1 MSARLSTA
9 LSASAS
15 AAALEISD
23 GAGSSQQPT
32 SPSVA
37 ILGEQ
42 SVFAEIARADAKE
55 LTTSL
60 DATIASTQAWRQQQ
74 QEKFEKMRAEALAAL
89 STSVEP
95 SVEPELDESPP
106 VPRFQPRQQRRPL
119 VPVAEDND
127 ENALGLAAA
136 PVPRAPHRTTL
147 SLAALDENLAAV
159 AEQQQQQQQPASSGT
174 KASST
179 TIIDAGVR
187 LASLQKELDEMESAH
202 NDLLQYSSGL
212 DDIVKALSALER
224 R

>member
-89 STSVEP
+89 CTSVEP

-159 AEQQQQQQQPASSGT
+159 AEQQQQQQPASSGT

>member
-95 SVEPELDESPP
+95 SSVEPEPDESPP

-127 ENALGLAAA
+127 ENALGVAAA

-159 AEQQQQQQQPASSGT
+159 AEQQQQQQPASSGT

>member
-1 MSARLSTA
+1 MSARLEKA

-95 SVEPELDESPP
+95 SSVEPELDESPP

-127 ENALGLAAA
+127 ENALGVAAA

-159 AEQQQQQQQPASSGT
+159 AEQQQQQPASSGT

>member
-95 SVEPELDESPP
+95 SSVEPEPDESPP

-127 ENALGLAAA
+127 ENALGVATA

-159 AEQQQQQQQPASSGT
+159 AEQQQQQQPASSGT

-179 TIIDAGVR
+179 TIIDAGER

>member
-95 SVEPELDESPP
+95 SVEPEPDESPP

-127 ENALGLAAA
+127 ENALGVATA

-159 AEQQQQQQQPASSGT
+159 AEQQQQQQPASSGT

-179 TIIDAGVR
+179 TIIDAGER

>member
-1 MSARLSTA
+1 M
-9 LSASAS
+9 
-15 AAALEISD
+15 
-23 GAGSSQQPT
+23 
-32 SPSVA
+32 
-37 ILGEQ
+37 
-42 SVFAEIARADAKE
+42 FAEIARADAKE

-127 ENALGLAAA
+127 ENALGVATA

-159 AEQQQQQQQPASSGT
+159 AEQQQQQPASSGT

-179 TIIDAGVR
+179 TIIDAGER

>member
-159 AEQQQQQQQPASSGT
+159 AEQQQQQQPASSGT